1 MCKEIMKCK
10 EVNAKNLLCQEINVQ
25 KEYQK
30 VFTKNIFFPNFEEM
44 FDLSGLFQHSFYLKK
59 SQYKIII

>member
-1 MCKEIMKCK
+1 MFKEIMKCK

-44 FDLSGLFQHSFYLKK
+44 FQH
-59 SQYKIII
+59 